1 MQKEGASEGDR
12 MKDEEAVQAAVRA
25 IEAAHE
31 AWDNAHRDRGSNP
44 MTRTAAIPG
53 TGILAAAILDQPGCE
68 PELLTAQAERAVA
81 IARRAWD
88 LTHRDPPGNPI
99 AATAEKSV
107 IGIVAAGVLRYLLA
121 HEGAPGE

>member
-1 MQKEGASEGDR
+1 
-12 MKDEEAVQAAVRA
+12 MKDEEAVEAAVRA
-25 IEAAHE
+25 LEAARK
-31 AWDNAHRDRGSNP
+31 AWDAAHRDRGSNP

-53 TGILAAAILDQPGCE
+53 TGILAAAILDQPDCDVE
-68 PELLTAQAERAVA
+68 TLTVQAERAVS

-121 HEGAPGE
+121 REGTGD

>member
-1 MQKEGASEGDR
+1 
-12 MKDEEAVQAAVRA
+12 MKDEEAVEAAVRA
-25 IEAAHE
+25 IEAARQ
-31 AWDNAHRDRGSNP
+31 AWNRAHQDRGANP

-53 TGILAAAILDQPGCE
+53 TGILAAAILDHPGGDIE
-68 PELLTAQAERAVA
+68 HLTRESERAVA
-81 IARRAWD
+81 IARRAWE

-121 HEGAPGE
+121 HEPDPE

>member
-1 MQKEGASEGDR
+1 
-12 MKDEEAVQAAVRA
+12 MKDEEAVEAAVRA
-25 IEAAHE
+25 IEAAQK
-31 AWDNAHRDRGSNP
+31 AWDRAHRDRGSNP

-53 TGILAAAILDQPGCE
+53 TGILAAAFLDHPGGDVE
-68 PELLTAQAERAVA
+68 EMAALAERSVA

-121 HEGAPGE
+121 QEKARS